1 MITLHCNGDEIFVNP
16 KLIVYYYLKD
26 DEVIVHFANGKSAP
40 IDESIDQLHSM
51 LNLASLGVPI
61 ITPKPQ

>member
-16 KLIVYYYLKD
+16 KLIVYYYID
-26 DEVIVHFANGKSAP
+26 GDRVIVNFANGRSTP

-61 ITPKPQ
+61 ITPKTQ